1 MHQGLFLIL
10 WLWKIS
16 SFVQFQV
23 FNLLHIFSLIL
34 EWCNKM
40 DMTQVWILIIRLPNV
55 SCKCQWKNN
64 TSNSKTCLWLC
75 ELWFKRLNALYSF
88 HALIESSFS
97 LWRWHTKNPNHV
109 NVPYLCFC
117 LTFSQIPSFHSK
129 STLIVDWIGFDN
141 LLKKLFL
148 KVPHFAILGRFPCLW
163 FGCPSIVVK
172 YSTPKMFHIVVLSKS
187 QFSC

>member
-1 MHQGLFLIL
+1 MTDKIL
-10 WLWKIS
+10 HLLSKKDVCVKVCFWFCGFERSVLLYNSKFS
-16 SFVQFQV
+16 T
-23 FNLLHIFSLIL
+23 LLHIFSLIL

-97 LWRWHTKNPNHV
+97 LWRWHMKEPKSHKR
-109 NVPYLCFC
+109 PLSLLLSHF
-117 LTFSQIPSFHSK
+117 LT
-129 STLIVDWIGFDN
+129 N
-141 LLKKLFL
+141 LLLPFQKHTHCGLNW
-148 KVPHFAILGRFPCLW
+148 I
-163 FGCPSIVVK
+163 
-172 YSTPKMFHIVVLSKS
+172 S
-187 QFSC
+187 QFIEKTLLRSSSFC